1 MTHKSKEA
9 SVGSGTH
16 IATDRCSFR
25 SPESYCTSNVA
36 QVARK
41 ICVGHHQIIL
51 VEQSISFEPITRQNF
66 RHGEK
71 VNVDLSHVRWS

>member
-1 MTHKSKEA
+1 MAHKSKEA

-16 IATDRCSFR
+16 VATDRCSFT
-25 SPESYCTSNVA
+25 SPEFYCTSNVT

-41 ICVGHHQIIL
+41 NFVGHHRIIL
-51 VEQSISFEPITRQNF
+51 VEQSINFEPITRQNF
-66 RHGEK
+66 CHGEK